1 VPELPEVETVRR
13 GLEPVLVG
21 RRFEHVEIHDG
32 RLVRPLDPL
41 EVAAE
46 LTGEVVER
54 LERRGKYLVVR
65 FESGRVLL
73 VHLRMTGS
81 FVHGPAGALPDDPYR
96 RAVITLDNESDVGY
110 RDVRRFGTWLL
121 LEPGELDPYLA
132 ERLGDE
138 PFSEAFT
145 PRVLGA
151 RLERRRAPVKAALL
165 DQRSL
170 AGLGN
175 IYADEALWRAR
186 VHPLLPAREVTRP
199 QVRRLHA
206 GIRAA
211 LELGIAR
218 QGATLSDYR
227 TPNGDAGG
235 MQEEFEVYGRD
246 GEPCSRCG
254 APIAK
259 TRVAGRG
266 TWFCPRCQRLRR

>member
-13 GLEPVLVG
+13 GLEPALLG
-21 RRFEHVEIHDG
+21 RRLERVEILDG
-32 RLVRPLDPL
+32 RLVRPFEPL

-46 LTGEVVER
+46 LEGEVVER
-54 LERRGKYLVVR
+54 LERRGKYLVFR
-65 FESGRVLL
+65 FETGRVLL

-81 FVHGPAGALPDDPYR
+81 FVHTPNGPLPDDPYR
-96 RAVITLDNESDVGY
+96 RAVLTLDNGADVGY

-121 LEPGELDPYLA
+121 LEPGELEPYLA

-138 PFSEAFT
+138 PFAEAFT
-145 PRVLGA
+145 PRALA
-151 RLERRRAPVKAALL
+151 RRLESRRAPVKAVLL

-170 AGLGN
+170 AGMGN

-186 VHPLLPAREVTRP
+186 IHPLRAAGELEHAEVE
-199 QVRRLHA
+199 QLHE

-227 TPNGDAGG
+227 TPNGDSGT
-235 MQEEFEVYGRD
+235 MQEEFEAYGRE

-254 APIAK
+254 TPIAK

-266 TWFCPRCQRLRR
+266 SWFCPYCQRLKP